1 MKTLD
6 DNDGLIVG
14 DNDHD
19 NINELMDI
27 VMTKMI
33 SRVMEI
39 MIIKITVL

>member
-14 DNDHD
+14 DTDHD
-19 NINELMDI
+19 INELMDI
-27 VMTKMI
+27 VMMKMI

>member
-19 NINELMDI
+19 INELMDI
-27 VMTKMI
+27 VMMKMI